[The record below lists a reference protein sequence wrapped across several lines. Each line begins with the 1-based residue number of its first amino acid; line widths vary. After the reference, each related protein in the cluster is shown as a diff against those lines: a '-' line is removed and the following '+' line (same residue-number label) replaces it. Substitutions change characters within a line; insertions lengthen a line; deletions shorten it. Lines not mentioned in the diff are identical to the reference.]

1 MILKFSPG
9 ARLNNQFVYQY
20 SKLHPTFS
28 GGFSELVSLATIPIN
43 SPPFSL
49 SSYLPSRIAF
59 RSWEAML
66 EFLFGRLID

>member
-1 MILKFSPG
+1 M
-9 ARLNNQFVYQY
+9 NNQFAYQY

-49 SSYLPSRIAF
+49 SLFISPISNRISFVGGHAGIPF
-59 RSWEAML
+59 RA
-66 EFLFGRLID
+66 D